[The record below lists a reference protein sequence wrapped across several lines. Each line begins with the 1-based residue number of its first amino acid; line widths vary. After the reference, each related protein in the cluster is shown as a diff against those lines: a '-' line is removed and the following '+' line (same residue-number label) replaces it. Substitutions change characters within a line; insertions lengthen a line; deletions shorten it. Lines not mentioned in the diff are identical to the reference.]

1 MKDFFSW
8 TEMDRRNV
16 LRIWYWN
23 WWGWRF
29 VLPSAGVWVGID
41 PVSKHCEPCDDVM
54 VKIYLMWW
62 KQARKSF
69 KLLSPLSK
77 VMPILFFT
85 GFPQVFPI
93 FQFSASWQGNF
104 CLVSMALALL
114 TSGSSCSWC
123 STGSEKGDRLGDA
136 SASASASVGASVG
149 TSVAVGASSGASAV
163 FSRLSRPSPSTWA
176 LRMFMG
182 FCWVFGW
189 KNRLNMN

>member
-1 MKDFFSW
+1 
-8 TEMDRRNV
+8 MDRRNV
-16 LRIWYWN
+16 LRIWYWK

-41 PVSKHCEPCDDVM
+41 PVSKHCERCDDVM

-69 KLLSPLSK
+69 KLLSPLSN
-77 VMPILFFT
+77 VMPILIFT
-85 GFPQVFPI
+85 GFSQVFPI
-93 FQFSASWQGNF
+93 SASWQGNF

-136 SASASASVGASVG
+136 SASASGAAVRASVA
-149 TSVAVGASSGASAV
+149 SVAVGASSGASAV

-182 FCWVFGW
+182 FCWVFLAG
-189 KNRLNMN
+189 RTDRMN